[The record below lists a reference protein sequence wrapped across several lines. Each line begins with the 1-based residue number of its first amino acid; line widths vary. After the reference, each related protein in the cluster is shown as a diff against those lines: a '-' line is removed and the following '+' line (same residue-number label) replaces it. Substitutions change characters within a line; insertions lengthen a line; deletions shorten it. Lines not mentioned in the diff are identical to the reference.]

1 MHPDRADELDHTRR
15 QLLLFADD
23 LQTMVERE
31 KLRRTEVEQ
40 AYRELS
46 SSYLRM
52 VRTLAEVVE
61 ARDSYTRSHLDRTYQ
76 FAMALTRRV
85 APELATR
92 AEIGYGYLL
101 HDIGKVGIPDS
112 ILNKPGPLTDDE
124 WRVMRTHP
132 VIGVTL
138 VEPLRLLGDAVGIV
152 RSHHERWD
160 GGGYP
165 QGLAGENI
173 FLPARIFMLADAFDA
188 MTTDRS
194 YRKALPIHVA
204 LEEVEAHAGT
214 QFDPELAQDWLALID
229 EFEREGRP
237 LSALSG

>member
-1 MHPDRADELDHTRR
+1 MHPDHADELDRTRR

-46 SSYLRM
+46 KSYLRM
-52 VRTLAEVVE
+52 VRTLAEVVD
-61 ARDSYTRSHLDRTYQ
+61 ARDNQTRSHLDRTYQ

-85 APELATR
+85 APGLATR

-101 HDIGKVGIPDS
+101 HDIGKVGMPDA
-112 ILNKPGPLTDDE
+112 ILKKPGSLTDDE

-132 VIGVTL
+132 IIGVTL
-138 VEPLRLLGDAVGIV
+138 VQPLHLMGDAVGIL

-160 GGGYP
+160 GRGYP
-165 QGLAGENI
+165 EGLRGEDI
-173 FLPARIFMLADAFDA
+173 YLPARILMLADAFDA
-188 MTTDRS
+188 MTSDRS

-204 LEEVEAHAGT
+204 LEEIDTNAGT
-214 QFDPELAQDWLALID
+214 QFDPEMAKVWVALV
-229 EFEREGRP
+229 EELERDGRP
-237 LSALSG
+237 LSSLSG